1 MSLSLLLFQNSE
13 TMRHLNYDHEG
24 QKDTFA
30 TKNVRQSVPVTTRD
44 SYKKHRTK
52 IQQTLQ
58 LLQKLH
64 TITDEVDC
72 TSTSLRSEKH
82 TNEKS

>member
-30 TKNVRQSVPVTTRD
+30 TKNVCQSVPVTTRD

-52 IQQTLQ
+52 IQQT
-58 LLQKLH
+58 LH